1 MNYVNIFKAL
11 SDENRLEIINL
22 LQDGEMCAGEILSS
36 LNISQPTLSHHMKIL
51 CESGAVICKKS
62 GRQIYYVVSTE
73 AMRAASEFLLTLS
86 SANDELKEREKN
98 KKIKVHKAPSV
109 KKEKKKDDAR
119 PSERQNERSNDI
131 WLF

>member
-51 CESGAVICKKS
+51 CESGTVICKKS

>member
-51 CESGAVICKKS
+51 CESGAVVCKKS

>member
-1 MNYVNIFKAL
+1 MNYVNIFKAI
-11 SDENRLEIINL
+11 SDENRLEIINIL
-22 LQDGEMCAGEILSS
+22 KEGEMCAGEILSA

-51 CESGAVICKKS
+51 CESGAVVCKKS
-62 GRQIYYVVSTE
+62 GRQIYYVVSTD

-86 SANDELKEREKN
+86 SANDELKERGKT
-98 KKIKVHKAPSV
+98 KGAKVTRTPNA

-119 PSERQNERSNDI
+119 PSDRQNERSNDI